1 MLIRNI
7 LTCFCKLVVLKVIPA
22 KYFSSVLVNYV
33 SFFHKFGDI
42 IKVSDT
48 EADMLVVNVM
58 DYCQAALAEI
68 REVNRAMCA
77 RVMLMALVEHFD
89 KTEGDMNEELV
100 KEMKE
105 FARRLSMLLG
115 LDGPKNRQAVVL
127 IHKEGIQMALGQE
140 KDRVKMLLGIAEFS
154 GKIVKQDR
162 QLVVNFFSREVQKCG
177 IDEVGAVVI
186 YRNSLLGVQRVGAGE
201 EE

>member
-7 LTCFCKLVVLKVIPA
+7 LTCFFKLVVLKVIPA
-22 KYFSSVLVNYV
+22 KYFTSVLVNYV

-48 EADMLVVNVM
+48 EADMMVDNIK
-58 DYCQAALAEI
+58 DYCQAAVAEI
-68 REVNRAMCA
+68 REANRTMCA

-105 FARRLSMLLG
+105 LARRLSMLLG

-140 KDRVKMLLGIAEFS
+140 KARVKMLLGIADFLIENIF
-154 GKIVKQDR
+154 
-162 QLVVNFFSREVQKCG
+162 
-177 IDEVGAVVI
+177 
-186 YRNSLLGVQRVGAGE
+186 
-201 EE
+201 